1 MGKYIIYG
9 VILLITAFALNFFNI
24 VNIPWLDVPFSL
36 EEKEKGGKKIQE
48 AADEAL
54 GETR

>member
-1 MGKYIIYG
+1 MGKYIIYA

-36 EEKEKGGKKIQE
+36 EEKEKGEKKIQE